1 MALIIKKF
9 MIAVVITLLAIIT
22 YPSFSFSQMKI
33 SDIKNKIYVLD
44 VYGKRFSLDK
54 SKQIKTGDYL
64 KTKKN
69 PAILMLYNQTKICL
83 SSNSSIKINS
93 LNLIDNHYEINL
105 DYRKGDMVL
114 SIPKNTKDVHNLFFF
129 SYKVNNLINKII
141 LSKNSKIKLLNY
153 NNELNLLFMDKKIKK
168 IPPYSHTRISEKK
181 NVIEIYNASNISNFA
196 SKFLEG
202 CVSIFPKIK
211 QKVDNSKLQ
220 YRCITENGR
229 LICGNR

>member
-1 MALIIKKF
+1 MILIIKKF
-9 MIAVVITLLAIIT
+9 IIAVVITFLAIIT
-22 YPSFSFSQMKI
+22 SSSFSYSQMKI

-44 VYGKRFSLDK
+44 VYGKRFLLDK
-54 SKQIKTGDYL
+54 SKPIKTGDYL

-69 PAILMLYNQTKICL
+69 PAILMLNNQTKICL
-83 SSNSSIKINS
+83 SPNSSIKINS

-114 SIPKNTKDVHNLFFF
+114 FIPKNTKDVHNLFIF

-141 LSKNSKIKLLNY
+141 LSKNFKLELLNY

-168 IPPYSHTRISEKK
+168 IPPYSYTKISEKK
-181 NVIEIYNASNISNFA
+181 NIIEIYNASNVSNFT

-202 CVSIFPKIK
+202 CVSILPKIK

-229 LICGNR
+229 LLCGNR

>member
-1 MALIIKKF
+1 MILIIKKF
-9 MIAVVITLLAIIT
+9 IVILTI
-22 YPSFSFSQMKI
+22 SFLWIVSSNSFCFSQMKI
-33 SDIKNKIYVLD
+33 SDIQNKIYVLD
-44 VYGKRFSLDK
+44 IYGKRFSLDK

-69 PAILMLYNQTKICL
+69 PAILMLNNQTKICL
-83 SSNSSIKINS
+83 SPNSSIKINS
-93 LNLIDNHYEINL
+93 LNLIDDNYEINL
-105 DYRKGDMVL
+105 DFRKGDMLL
-114 SIPKNTKDVHNLFFF
+114 SIPKSTKDIHNLFFF

-141 LSKNSKIKLLNY
+141 LSKNFKLELLNY

-168 IPPYSHTRISEKK
+168 IPPYSYTKIFEKK
-181 NVIEIYNASNISNFA
+181 NLIEIYNASNVSNFT

-202 CVSIFPKIK
+202 CVSILPKIK

-220 YRCITENGR
+220 YMCVTENGR

>member
-1 MALIIKKF
+1 MVLVINKFIIT
-9 MIAVVITLLAIIT
+9 VVITFLAVIT
-22 YPSFSFSQMKI
+22 STSFSFSKMKI
-33 SDIKNKIYVLD
+33 SEIKNKIYVLD

-54 SKQIKTGDYL
+54 SKQIKTGDYI

-69 PAILMLYNQTKICL
+69 PAILILNNQTKICL

-141 LSKNSKIKLLNY
+141 LSKNSKLKLLNY

-168 IPPYSHTRISEKK
+168 IPPYSYTRISEKK
-181 NVIEIYNASNISNFA
+181 NIIEIYNASNISNFT

-202 CVSIFPKIK
+202 CVSVFPKIK

>member
-1 MALIIKKF
+1 
-9 MIAVVITLLAIIT
+9 
-22 YPSFSFSQMKI
+22 MKI

-44 VYGKRFSLDK
+44 IYGKRFSLDK

-64 KTKKN
+64 KTKKK
-69 PAILMLYNQTKICL
+69 PAILMLNNQTKICL
-83 SSNSSIKINS
+83 SPNSSIKINS

-105 DYRKGDMVL
+105 DFRKGDMVL
-114 SIPKNTKDVHNLFFF
+114 SIPKNTKDVHNLFIF

-141 LSKNSKIKLLNY
+141 LSKNFKLELLNY
-153 NNELNLLFMDKKIKK
+153 NNELNLLFIDKKIKK
-168 IPPYSHTRISEKK
+168 IPPYSYTKISDKK
-181 NVIEIYNASNISNFA
+181 NLIEIYNASNVSNFT

-202 CVSIFPKIK
+202 CVSILPKIK

-220 YRCITENGR
+220 YRCVTENGR

>member
-1 MALIIKKF
+1 MILIIKKF
-9 MIAVVITLLAIIT
+9 IVILTISFLWVVSSN
-22 YPSFSFSQMKI
+22 SFCFSQMKI

-44 VYGKRFSLDK
+44 IYGKRFSLDK

-64 KTKKN
+64 KTKKK
-69 PAILMLYNQTKICL
+69 PAILMLNNQTKICL
-83 SSNSSIKINS
+83 SPNSSIKINS

-105 DYRKGDMVL
+105 DFRKGDMVL
-114 SIPKNTKDVHNLFFF
+114 SIPKNTKDVHNLFIF

-141 LSKNSKIKLLNY
+141 LSKNFKLELLNY

-168 IPPYSHTRISEKK
+168 ISPYSYTKISEKK
-181 NVIEIYNASNISNFA
+181 NLIEIYNASNVSNFT

-202 CVSIFPKIK
+202 CVSILPKIK

-220 YRCITENGR
+220 YRCVTENGR
-229 LICGNR
+229 LICGNI